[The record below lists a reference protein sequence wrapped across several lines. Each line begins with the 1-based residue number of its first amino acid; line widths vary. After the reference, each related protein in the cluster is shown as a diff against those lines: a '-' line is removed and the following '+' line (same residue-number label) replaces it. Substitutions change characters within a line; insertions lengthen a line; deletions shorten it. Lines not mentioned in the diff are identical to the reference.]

1 MKPLRV
7 AVEFERDVRRMGA
20 RGYKIEKL
28 TAMVDLL
35 RAGQPIPKNK
45 RDHPLRGEW
54 KNHRGCHIQGDWVLV
69 YRMTEQELLLA
80 RTGWHK
86 DVFDE

>member
-1 MKPLRV
+1 MRTLRV
-7 AVEFERDVRRMGA
+7 AVEFEKDVQRMDA
-20 RGYKIEKL
+20 RGYKIKKL
-28 TAMVDLL
+28 KDMVDLL

-69 YRMTEQELLLA
+69 YRVNGNELLLA
-80 RTGWHK
+80 RNGWHK
-86 DVFDE
+86 DIFDE